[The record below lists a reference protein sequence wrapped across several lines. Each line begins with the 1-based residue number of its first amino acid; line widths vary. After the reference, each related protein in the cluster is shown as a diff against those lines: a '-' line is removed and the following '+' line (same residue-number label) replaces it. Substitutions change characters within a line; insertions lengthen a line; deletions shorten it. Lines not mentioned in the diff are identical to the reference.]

1 MSADNAIANE
11 QQYIL
16 QTYQRPDFVLDHGE
30 GVYLFDTEGR
40 RYLDCVAGI
49 AVNALG
55 YGDKDVTRA
64 IAEQAT
70 GLIHTSNL
78 YHTRPA
84 GDLARLLVEHSFAD
98 RVFLSNSGAES
109 IEGAIKFAR
118 KYAREH
124 HPSSSHSTSSGGA
137 SGRGGEGKTM
147 LVAFS
152 GSFHGRTMGAVALTH
167 REKYRQPFMPVMPDV
182 RFAPFNDLQAA
193 EAAITEDVCA
203 VIVEPIQGEGG
214 LSVATPEFL
223 RGLRARCN
231 AVGALLILDEIQCGM
246 GRTGTLWAYEPY
258 GVRPD
263 IMTVAKP
270 LGGGLP
276 IGAVLLTQAVADTLH
291 AGDHGT
297 TFGGG
302 PLVAGVAR
310 VVFEKIADPAF
321 LAHVREV
328 GDYFDEA
335 LHDFAAANPR
345 VIELRGRGLMRGIQ
359 IDGSAAAVREAGHG
373 AGILMATAGDDV
385 LRLLPPLIFERGHVD
400 EAIEKLGRALGA

>member
-1 MSADNAIANE
+1 MSADAIANE
-11 QQYIL
+11 QNYML

-30 GVYLFDTEGR
+30 GVYLFDTAGR

-55 YGDKDVTRA
+55 YGDPDVARA
-64 IAEQAT
+64 IAEQAS

-78 YHTRPA
+78 YHTRQ
-84 GDLARLLVEHSFAD
+84 GGELARLLVEHSFAD
-98 RVFLSNSGAES
+98 RVFLSNSGAEAN
-109 IEGAIKFAR
+109 EGALKFAR

-124 HPSSSHSTSSGGA
+124 H
-137 SGRGGEGKTM
+137 GEGKTTI
-147 LVAFS
+147 VSFS
-152 GSFHGRTMGAVALTH
+152 GSFHGRTMGAVAVTH
-167 REKYRQPFMPVMPDV
+167 REKYRAPFMPVMPDV

-193 EAAITEDVCA
+193 EAAIGDDVCA

-223 RGLRARCN
+223 RGLRARCD
-231 AVGALLILDEIQCGM
+231 AVGALLIFDEIQCGM
-246 GRTGTLWAYEPY
+246 GRTGTLWAYEAY

-276 IGAVLLTQAVADTLH
+276 IGAILLTQAVADTLH
-291 AGDHGT
+291 AGEHGT

-302 PLVAGVAR
+302 PLVTGVAQ
-310 VVFEKIADPAF
+310 VVLRKIADPAF

-335 LHDFAAANPR
+335 LQDLASSNAR
-345 VIELRGRGLMRGIQ
+345 IIELRGRGLMRGIQ
-359 IDGSAAAVREAGHG
+359 IEGSAAAVREAGHD
-373 AGILMATAGDDV
+373 AGILIATAGDDV
-385 LRLLPPLIFERGHVD
+385 VRLLPPLIFERGHVD
-400 EAIEKLGRALGA
+400 EAIEKLGQALRS

>member
-1 MSADNAIANE
+1 MSADDAIANE

-16 QTYQRPDFVLDHGE
+16 QTYGRPEFVLDHGE

-64 IAEQAT
+64 VAEHAG

-78 YHTRPA
+78 YHTRSA
-84 GDLARLLVEHSFAD
+84 GELARMLVEHSFAD
-98 RVFLSNSGAES
+98 RVFFSNSGAES

-124 HPSSSHSTSSGGA
+124 H
-137 SGRGGEGKTM
+137 GEGKTT

-167 REKYRQPFMPVMPDV
+167 REKYREPFMPVMPDV

-193 EAAITEDVCA
+193 EAAITDDVCA
-203 VIVEPIQGEGG
+203 VVVEPIQGEGG

-223 RGLRARCN
+223 RGLRARCD

-276 IGAVLLTQAVADTLH
+276 IGAILLTQAVADTLH
-291 AGDHGT
+291 AGEHGT

-302 PLVAGVAR
+302 PLVTGVAR
-310 VVFEKIADPAF
+310 VVFQKIADPAF

-335 LHDFAAANPR
+335 LQDFAAAHPQ

-373 AGILMATAGDDV
+373 AGILVATAGDDV
-385 LRLLPPLIFERGHVD
+385 LRLLPPLIFERKHVD
-400 EAIEKLGRALGA
+400 EAIEKLGRVLR

>member
-1 MSADNAIANE
+1 MSADDAIANE
-11 QQYIL
+11 QQYVL
-16 QTYQRPDFVLDHGE
+16 QTYQRPDFVLDRGE
-30 GVYLFDTEGR
+30 GVYLFDTAGR

-55 YGDKDVTRA
+55 YGDRDVARA
-64 IAEQAT
+64 ITEQAA

-84 GDLARLLVEHSFAD
+84 GELARMLVENSFAD
-98 RVFLSNSGAES
+98 RVFLSNSGAEAN
-109 IEGAIKFAR
+109 EGALKFAR

-124 HPSSSHSTSSGGA
+124 H
-137 SGRGGEGKTM
+137 GEGKTM
-147 LVAFS
+147 IVAFS
-152 GSFHGRTMGAVALTH
+152 GSFHGRTMGAVAVTH
-167 REKYRQPFMPVMPDV
+167 REKYRAPFMPVMPDV

-193 EAAITEDVCA
+193 EAAITDDVCA

-223 RGLRARCN
+223 RTLRARCD
-231 AVGALLILDEIQCGM
+231 AVGALLIFDEIQCGM

-276 IGAVLLTQAVADTLH
+276 IGATLLTQAVADTLH
-291 AGDHGT
+291 SGEHGT

-302 PLVAGVAR
+302 PLVAGVAQ
-310 VVFEKIADPAF
+310 VVLRKIADPAF

-335 LHDFAAANPR
+335 LHDLAAANSR

-359 IDGSAAAVREAGHG
+359 IEGAAAAVREAGHG
-373 AGILMATAGDDV
+373 AGILIATAGDDV
-385 LRLLPPLIFERGHVD
+385 LRLLPPLIFERAHVD
-400 EAIEKLGRALGA
+400 EAIEKLGQALRAIQ